1 MSCKDVSS
9 LISLGQD
16 QRLSFRERMMVRVHL
31 FFCEAC
37 SRFSTQI
44 HFLDKVVT
52 KSLRKKPG
60 AENKDAVLSEEA
72 RQRILRAMDEGEQ
85 K

>member
-1 MSCKDVSS
+1 
-9 LISLGQD
+9 
-16 QRLSFRERMMVRVHL
+16 MVRVHL